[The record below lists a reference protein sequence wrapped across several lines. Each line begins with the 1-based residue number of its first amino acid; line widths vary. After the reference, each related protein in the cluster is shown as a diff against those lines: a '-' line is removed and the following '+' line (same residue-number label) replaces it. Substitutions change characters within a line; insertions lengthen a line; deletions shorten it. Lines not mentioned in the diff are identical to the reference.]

1 MCPHL
6 LLLPTWLDIEG
17 RTWLISQPVQELL
30 KTSSGH
36 HSKKYFS
43 TVCFATD
50 ESFYTLDSFLGPR
63 SGFQPSHDPV

>member
-36 HSKKYFS
+36 HSKKYLS
-43 TVCFATD
+43 IVCFATD
-50 ESFYTLDSFLGPR
+50 ECFYTQDSFLGPR